1 VKWPLTPANGDG
13 SGWRKSSNNW
23 RTSRARFFPLRQ
35 RKRRALTLRSEFGEI
50 TVIAD
55 YGQHPDSHVW
65 LCPLRQQWGLSARQQ
80 LTPGFSEKL
89 CFTVTATGSYEEAAQ
104 VACKWGGGKMDDA
117 TLHVLVQRMGSL
129 AEAQTLARLPQPPTE
144 RSPQRPASALAVLMV
159 DGWQVRQRGPGW
171 GKTRTA
177 QPRVEYHELKTGVY
191 YLHEQSAATQSGRGL
206 LTDKVVV
213 SWQGEPGELGRRL
226 HWEALRGG
234 LGRAQQTLF
243 LGDGAPWIWNLQ
255 QDRWGGAI
263 GLLDFYH
270 GSQHLWAL
278 GQTLHGEEQPA
289 LTQWVERRLHRLR
302 HGNEKQVLGEIRRLK
317 SRRSQAGRSQA
328 REQNYFATH
337 AGRMNYRSIAR
348 RGWPIGSG
356 AVESACRQKQCRFKR
371 SGQFWT
377 SKGLRH
383 LCALEEARRNHHWDQ
398 LWQPA

>member
-1 VKWPLTPANGDG
+1 MKWPLTPANGDG
-13 SGWRKSSNNW
+13 SGLKRSSNNW
-23 RTSRARFFPLRQ
+23 RTNRARFSPLRQ
-35 RKRRALTLRSEFGEI
+35 RKRRALTLRSEFGDL
-50 TVIAD
+50 TVRAD
-55 YGQHPDSHVW
+55 YGQHPESRVW
-65 LCPLRQQWGLSARQQ
+65 LCPLRQQWGLSPRQR

-89 CFTVTATGSYEEAAQ
+89 CFTVTATGSFEEAAQ

-129 AEAQTLARLPQPPTE
+129 AEAQIQARLPEPPPE
-144 RSPQRPASALAVLMV
+144 RQPQRPASDLAVLMV

-171 GKTRTA
+171 GKKRTA
-177 QPRVEYHELKTGVY
+177 RPRVEYHELKTGVY

-206 LTDKVVV
+206 LTDKGVV

-234 LGRAQQTLF
+234 LGRARQTLF

-255 QDRWGGAI
+255 QDRWSGAH

-278 GQTLHGEEQPA
+278 GQSLHGEAQPT
-289 LTQWVERRLHRLR
+289 LTQWVEPRLHRLR
-302 HGNEKQVLGEIRRLK
+302 HGDEEKVLGEIRRLK
-317 SRRSQAGRSQA
+317 KRRGEAGRWQT

-371 SGQFWT
+371 AGQFWT
-377 SKGLRH
+377 ANGLRH
-383 LCALEEARRNHHWDQ
+383 LCALEEARRNHHWNQ